1 MRIEEREAGVLAH
14 FADGARAEGELLVG
28 ADGFR
33 STVRAQIFPDV
44 RPGYAGYIAW
54 RGLVDEAA
62 LSAATHAAL
71 FDAMVFCLPS
81 GEQFLSYP
89 VAGPDNDL
97 RPGRRRC
104 NFVWYRPVDEHGPLR
119 AMLTDAGGR
128 THVLGIPPPLVRE
141 EIIAAMRAAAPA
153 LLAPPLAE
161 LVRLSPLPFLQPI
174 YDVESGRMVAGRV
187 AILGDAA
194 FLARPHVG
202 AGVTKAAEDAMAL
215 AAALRENE
223 DIAAAISQFERR
235 RLWPNQRITARGRDL
250 GAYLAPQATPE
261 QRAKARHHS
270 LPEAVL
276 REVALLDFLRA

>member
-1 MRIEEREAGVLAH
+1 MTCALAT
-14 FADGARAEGELLVG
+14 GAAISSGTGRLT
-28 ADGFR
+28 
-33 STVRAQIFPDV
+33 TVA
-44 RPGYAGYIAW
+44 
-54 RGLVDEAA
+54 
-62 LSAATHAAL
+62 
-71 FDAMVFCLPS
+71 
-81 GEQFLSYP
+81 
-89 VAGPDNDL
+89 
-97 RPGRRRC
+97 
-104 NFVWYRPVDEHGPLR
+104 LR

-128 THVLGIPPPLVRE
+128 THALGIPPPLVRE
-141 EIIAAMRAAAPA
+141 EIIVAMRAAAPA

-174 YDVESGRMVAGRV
+174 YDVESVRMVAGRV

-223 DIAAAISQFERR
+223 DIATALSQFERQ
-235 RLWPNQRITARGRDL
+235 RLSPNQRITARGRDL

-261 QRAKARHHS
+261 QRAIAKHHS

-276 REVALLDFLRA
+276 REVALLNFLRGREFPPRVGCLGTAPCKPRLCPRLPP

>member
-1 MRIEEREAGVLAH
+1 
-14 FADGARAEGELLVG
+14 
-28 ADGFR
+28 
-33 STVRAQIFPDV
+33 
-44 RPGYAGYIAW
+44 
-54 RGLVDEAA
+54 
-62 LSAATHAAL
+62 
-71 FDAMVFCLPS
+71 MVFCLPP

-89 VAGPDNDL
+89 VAGLDNDL
-97 RPGRRRC
+97 RPGYRRC
-104 NFVWYRPVDEHGPLR
+104 NFVWYRPADDGALR

-128 THVLGIPPPLVRE
+128 THALGIPPPLVRE
-141 EIIAAMRAAAPA
+141 EIIVAMRAAAPA

-174 YDVESGRMVAGRV
+174 YDVESLRMVAGRV

-223 DIAAAISQFERR
+223 DIATALSQFEQQ
-235 RLWPNQRITARGRDL
+235 RLSPNQRITARGRDL

-261 QRAKARHHS
+261 QRAIAKRHS
-270 LPEAVL
+270 PPEAVL
-276 REVALLDFLRA
+276 REVALLNFLRGREFPNV